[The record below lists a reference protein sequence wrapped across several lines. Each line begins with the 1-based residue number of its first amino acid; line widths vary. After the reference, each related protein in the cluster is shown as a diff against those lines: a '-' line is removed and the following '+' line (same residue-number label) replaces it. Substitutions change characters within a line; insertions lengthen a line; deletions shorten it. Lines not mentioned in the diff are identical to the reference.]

1 MTETAETRL
10 IKARL
15 RLLFK
20 HPFFGQLALRMPLVD
35 VTNDGWCPTA
45 ATDFRFIYYN
55 TNFID
60 KLDQDELVFLVAH
73 EIGHCIF
80 EHFIRVEDR
89 DKALWNMAGDY
100 VINLMLKDNGIGR
113 FPTSVPGLLDPKYK
127 GYTTEEV
134 YDDLINNNADLKDT
148 LDMHI
153 EMSDGSEDGDGDGE
167 NDGDGDNDGKGKAPK
182 LKKSDSKKI
191 SDEIR
196 QSILQAAAA
205 SSGDLPSEISRIINS
220 LTESK
225 MDWRE
230 HIRST
235 IESNFKSDF
244 TWMRPNRKGWHMS
257 AVLPG
262 MTPGEQIDIAIGI
275 DTSGSIS
282 QKTLTDFVSEVN
294 GIMEQFDAYTIR
306 IWQFDTKVYGYDV
319 FTHEDGKDMRNYEI
333 RGGGGTDFDANFNF
347 MKENEIEPNQFI
359 MFTDMMPW
367 NSWGDENYC
376 DTLFVAHGTKTIVAP
391 YGKTIYYD

>member
-153 EMSDGSEDGDGDGE
+153 EMSDGSKDGDGDGE
-167 NDGDGDNDGKGKAPK
+167 NDGKGKAPK

-205 SSGDLPSEISRIINS
+205 SSGDLPNEINRIINS

-235 IESNFKSDF
+235 IESTFKSDF

-282 QKTLTDFVSEVN
+282 QKTLTDFMSEVN

>member
-167 NDGDGDNDGKGKAPK
+167 NDGKGKAPK

-205 SSGDLPSEISRIINS
+205 SSGDLPNEINRIINS

-225 MDWRE
+225 MYWRE

-235 IESNFKSDF
+235 IESTFKSDF

-282 QKTLTDFVSEVN
+282 QKTLTDFMSEVN

>member
-167 NDGDGDNDGKGKAPK
+167 NDGKGKAPK

-205 SSGDLPSEISRIINS
+205 SSGDLPNEINRIINS

-235 IESNFKSDF
+235 IESTFKSDF

-282 QKTLTDFVSEVN
+282 QKTLTDFMSEVN

>member
-153 EMSDGSEDGDGDGE
+153 EMSDGSDDGDGNGDS
-167 NDGDGDNDGKGKAPK
+167 DGDGDNDGKGKAPK